1 MYDQLAGI
9 NRRPALYSTRT
20 TTGLWS
26 DPHVSERMLAAHL
39 DPQVD
44 LSSYRADY
52 LESIAAWLID
62 RFDLDAGST
71 VADFGCGPGLYTT
84 RLARTGASV
93 TGLDVSSRS
102 LEHARTLAR
111 TEGLSVR
118 YLHQDYL
125 AYRDEA
131 RYDLII
137 MVMRDYGALAPSE
150 RRALLDTVRTQ
161 LAPGGTFVFD
171 VDHAPAFDAVVERAT
186 YAPDLMD
193 GFWSAEPYFGFL
205 NTHRYEDERVALDRY
220 EIVEADRTR
229 TFCNWAR
236 YFTPAELT
244 GELAAAGLGD
254 VEILGDL
261 TGAPFDPTAALFAAA
276 AQTG

>member
-1 MYDQLAGI
+1 
-9 NRRPALYSTRT
+9 
-20 TTGLWS
+20 
-26 DPHVSERMLAAHL
+26 
-39 DPQVD
+39 
-44 LSSYRADY
+44 SYRADY
-52 LESIAAWLID
+52 LERVAAWLID
-62 RFDLDAGST
+62 RFDVGEGTS

-93 TGLDVSSRS
+93 TGLDLSTRS
-102 LEHARTLAR
+102 LDHARSLAHA
-111 TEGLSVR
+111 EGLSVR

-125 AYRDEA
+125 DYRDDA

-137 MVMRDYGALAPSE
+137 MVMRDYCALAPE
-150 RRALLDTVRTQ
+150 ARQVLLGTVRTH

-171 VDHAPAFDAVVERAT
+171 VDHSPVFDAVVERAT

-205 NTHRYEDERVALDRY
+205 NTHRYEDERVSLDRY
-220 EIVEADRTR
+220 EIVEAGRTR
-229 TFCNWAR
+229 IFCTWVR

-244 GELAAAGLGD
+244 TELAAAGLAD

-261 TGAPFDPTAALFAAA
+261 TGAPFDPAAPLFAVAA
-276 AQTG
+276 KAGLQGASQADQ